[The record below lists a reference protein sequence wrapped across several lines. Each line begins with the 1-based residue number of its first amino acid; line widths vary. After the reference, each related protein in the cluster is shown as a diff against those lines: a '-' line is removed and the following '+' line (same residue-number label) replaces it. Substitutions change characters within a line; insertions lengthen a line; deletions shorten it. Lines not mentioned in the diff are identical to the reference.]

1 MRRWPTSWTCAA
13 TTAWKTWASS
23 STTCGRPPAAAPP
36 PRALRKPLFA
46 GAGAG
51 SSASPDP
58 PSSRKGEGGFCLEG
72 VPSLSRPSALAAQG
86 VTDAAEELVEEVA
99 AVEEGEQRP
108 AAHPEL
114 LPQGEEP
121 GVVRIDLQPVP
132 HGADGARAV
141 ARQQAG
147 AGQVEVVVRLV
158 ELDLDGMAAELEP
171 LPHPLLPQSD
181 AVAQVGVED
190 PGQARFS
197 TLGDLSQVTEALVPV
212 PPPAAVDPPA

>member
-13 TTAWKTWASS
+13 TTAWKTWVSS
-23 STTCGRPPAAAPP
+23 STTCGRPPAAAPL

-58 PSSRKGEGGFCLEG
+58 PSSRKGEGICLAG

-147 AGQVEVVVRLV
+147 AGQVEVV
-158 ELDLDGMAAELEP
+158 
-171 LPHPLLPQSD
+171 
-181 AVAQVGVED
+181 
-190 PGQARFS
+190 
-197 TLGDLSQVTEALVPV
+197 
-212 PPPAAVDPPA
+212 